1 MKIYIVNLLPQSLK
15 NKMDKLLDSDIF
27 GCITES
33 IKYEICSKEFGI
45 QILEDEKIR
54 QLESTFTPNY
64 EYIKGYTPLYK
75 GQGCNEYNLLV
86 DQTEYNIVPI
96 VSQLPTEYI
105 LTKYHILKIKET
117 KKSQLALV
125 VERLEEI
132 DKFEKWKD
140 PVNFYFEYNGTKL
153 DLSDPFFQDNLN
165 VFLSVLN

>member
-1 MKIYIVNLLPQSLK
+1 LN
-15 NKMDKLLDSDIF
+15 
-27 GCITES
+27 
-33 IKYEICSKEFGI
+33 
-45 QILEDEKIR
+45 
-54 QLESTFTPNY
+54 
-64 EYIKGYTPLYK
+64 K

-86 DQTEYNIVPI
+86 DQTEYNLVPI

-132 DKFEKWKD
+132 DNFEKWKE